1 MRAIRLRGPMA
12 GWAVF
17 SVRPSDSMFQPI
29 MQAAVTLIV
38 LGACLYVLLSNGRDT
53 HLKVLGDG
61 RRHYASWLLAQ
72 RHVRLQR
79 PWRDTNGSITCP
91 GAT

>member
-1 MRAIRLRGPMA
+1 MRPIRRRGPMA

-38 LGACLYVLLSNGRDT
+38 LGACLFVLLSNGRDT
-53 HLKVLGDG
+53 HLRYWAMGVVTTLLG
-61 RRHYASWLLAQ
+61 YWL
-72 RHVRLQR
+72 R
-79 PWRDTNGSITCP
+79 GM
-91 GAT
+91 

>member
-1 MRAIRLRGPMA
+1 MA

-38 LGACLYVLLSNGRDT
+38 LSACLYVLLSSGKDARLRT
-53 HLKVLGDG
+53 WAMGIVATLLG
-61 RRHYASWLLAQ
+61 YWL
-72 RHVRLQR
+72 R
-79 PWRDTNGSITCP
+79 GM
-91 GAT
+91 